1 METMRVNE
9 ESKQLPSDDELAAM
23 LSRAG
28 TRGRGRKPRRDP
40 TLPSPR
46 LPEALYYYL
55 FILVEVAILMGV
67 WGFMR
72 MGVEEAIKGPSIE
85 APFMDQLVFH
95 LRSIGVGFVDVLTGQ
110 PWIPIGAAVLA
121 APVFMPTTPKS
132 RKRMATILSS
142 VLMAMFVLLIALQFA
157 DDMASAGSVNQF

>member
-1 METMRVNE
+1 METTRVNE
-9 ESKQLPSDDELAAM
+9 QSKELPSDDELAAM
-23 LSRAG
+23 LSRASG
-28 TRGRGRKPRRDP
+28 KSSGKKPRRDP
-40 TLPSPR
+40 NIPSPR
-46 LPEALYYYL
+46 LPEALYYYM

-85 APFMDQLVFH
+85 APFMDQVVFH
-95 LRSIGVGFVDVLTGQ
+95 LKSIGVGFFDVLTGQ
-110 PWIPIGAAVLA
+110 PWIPLGAAVLA
-121 APVFMPTTPKS
+121 TPVFMPTTPKS

-157 DDMASAGSVNQF
+157 DDMANAGSLNQF

>member
-28 TRGRGRKPRRDP
+28 TGGRGRKPRRDP

-95 LRSIGVGFVDVLTGQ
+95 LKSIGVGFVDVLTGQ